1 MERRSRG
8 WGRAFIWG
16 GRAPHARRRGWVA
29 GLVVEVGPSAGDG
42 AEVAG
47 VGEHLYLGHL
57 GLHDLSLAALLDAHG
72 APAAAREVAHHVA
85 DELGRREHLH
95 LYVRLEEDGAGVLDG
110 VLEGH
115 GARDLEGHLRGVDR
129 VEGAVVEADLH
140 VHDRVAGDHA
150 LAHRLL
156 HTLLDGRYELARYRA
171 ADYRVLELEPRA
183 AGERGALEPR
193 APHPPPPP
201 PAA

>member
-57 GLHDLSLAALLDAHG
+57 GLHDLSLAALLDAHR
-72 APAAAREVAHHVA
+72 APAAAGEVAHDVA
-85 DELGRREHLH
+85 YQLGGCEHLY
-95 LYVRLEEDGAGVLDG
+95 LDVGLEEDGAGVFDR

-115 GARDLEGHLRGVDR
+115 RARDLEGHLRSEER
-129 VEGAVVEADLH
+129 VEGAVVQADLH
-140 VHDRVAGDHA
+140 VHDRVSGDDA

-156 HTLLDGRYELARYRA
+156 HTLLDRRYELARDRA
-171 ADYRVLELEPRA
+171 ADYRVLELETRA
-183 AGERGALEPR
+183 TRERGDLDPR
-193 APHPPPPP
+193 
-201 PAA
+201 